1 MSRTTR
7 VLKSREKAEIVA
19 KYAAGSSY
27 GLLGKEYG
35 VSRNTIMRVI
45 KASPDFSKK
54 CEEEKKAAEE
64 TAAKNMEEW
73 VKSKHHTVQA
83 LMDTIIESLK
93 TVDFTEESV
102 RDRVGA
108 VKILRE
114 VFVPH
119 VQEEENADEA
129 LNKVVEAIKEVK

>member
-1 MSRTTR
+1 MSKRGR
-7 VLKSREKAEIVA
+7 LSRNEEAEIVA
-19 KYAAGSSY
+19 KCAAGASY
-27 GLLGKEYG
+27 DSVAKEYG
-35 VSRNTIMRVI
+35 VVKSTIWRVVNS
-45 KASPDFSKK
+45 SPDFSKK
-54 CEEEKKAAEE
+54 CKEKKKAAEE